1 MKIPETTVAAIAA
14 ATGLGAT
21 TAGAACCVLPLMLAG
36 IGVGAGTLAPMV
48 PFHWPLSAVALV
60 AVATGWFLYLRR
72 RRACAVGVDCS
83 PPSKAAFL
91 LLIVASL
98 LVVIAAAWPLIEAP
112 LTKVV
117 GA

>member
-1 MKIPETTVAAIAA
+1 MKFSETTFAAIAA

-36 IGVGAGTLAPMV
+36 VGVGAGALTPMV
-48 PFHWPLSAVALV
+48 PFHWPLSVIALV

-72 RRACAVGVDCS
+72 RRACAVGVDCA
-83 PPSKAAFL
+83 PPSKTTFL

-98 LVVIAAAWPLIEAP
+98 LVVIAAAWPFIEAP

-117 GA
+117 GT